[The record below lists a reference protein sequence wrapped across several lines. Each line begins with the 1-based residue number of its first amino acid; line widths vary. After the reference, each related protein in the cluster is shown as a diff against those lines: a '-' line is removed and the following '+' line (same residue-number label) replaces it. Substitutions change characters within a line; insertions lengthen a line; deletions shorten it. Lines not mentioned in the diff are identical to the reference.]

1 MNVFRKSMLKKP
13 KVKPHVSQISQKIG
27 GKADKHWSV
36 YILRCADGSLYTG
49 VTTDL
54 ERRMR
59 QHNGAILGGAR
70 YTRGRRPVTLV
81 YHETHPDQ
89 VSACQREAVIKKL
102 TRVAKERLILVSA

>member
-13 KVKPHVSQISQKIG
+13 KVKPQDCLKTQK
-27 GKADKHWSV
+27 KAGNTDKHWSV
-36 YILRCADGSLYTG
+36 YMLRCADGTLYTG

-54 ERRMR
+54 ERRLR

-89 VSACQREAVIKKL
+89 ATACQREAVIKKL
-102 TRVAKERLILVSA
+102 TRVAKERLLLISA